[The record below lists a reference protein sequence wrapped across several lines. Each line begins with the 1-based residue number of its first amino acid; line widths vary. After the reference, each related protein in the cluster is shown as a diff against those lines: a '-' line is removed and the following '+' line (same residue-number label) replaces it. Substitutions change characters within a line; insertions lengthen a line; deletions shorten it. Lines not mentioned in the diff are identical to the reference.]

1 MKESEKLT
9 IRFNFK
15 SPQEKIINEKVGSDY
30 HWGRII
36 GCALA
41 VVAVGSLLIVGN
53 NHFFNQNESVHQQAE
68 TPVTDIKEA
77 MPLIT
82 TTSIESK
89 AEVKINAE
97 DINSPTVNESELET
111 FAKAN
116 ADTNNEVKT
125 KVNTETLDDVTDKV
139 EEQTTLAKEA
149 LSSTIEENEESVG
162 VAGLETKSN
171 QNSPVSAGIINTE
184 VLPIVEEKISPE
196 IPLITTEESKKTVAT
211 IQSDNSDSLDVSTQE
226 KNTQA
231 STSQTSPQEKVTS
244 TSVFTQSH
252 IEIKSDNVQ
261 RFIIAP
267 RVINN
272 EPVGTISDIKFE
284 KNIAGIFAFTEVTDL
299 KDTSL
304 YYYWRLNGEEV
315 TKVRVDVG
323 GKRWRTYSSKVIQPH
338 MRGEWTVEMQNKNGE
353 TLAISRFTY

>member
-36 GCALA
+36 GCVLA
-41 VVAVGSLLIVGN
+41 VLAVGGLVTVGSN
-53 NHFFNQNESVHQQAE
+53 YFFNQNKPIHQQAK
-68 TPVTDIKEA
+68 TPLTDIEEPT
-77 MPLIT
+77 PLIT

-89 AEVKINAE
+89 TEEKTNTE
-97 DINSPTVNESELET
+97 DVNSPTINESEPVKL
-111 FAKAN
+111 AKAN
-116 ADTNNEVKT
+116 TDTNNEVKP

-139 EEQTTLAKEA
+139 VGQTTLAKKA
-149 LSSTIEENEESVG
+149 SSSTIEKSVEIKE
-162 VAGLETKSN
+162 LETKTIIDSN
-171 QNSPVSAGIINTE
+171 INADTINTK
-184 VLPIVEEKISPE
+184 VLPIIEEKIPRE
-196 IPLITTEESKKTVAT
+196 TALTATDESKKTVTAT
-211 IQSDNSDSLDVSTQE
+211 RSDNSDSLGVTAQE

-231 STSQTSPQEKVTS
+231 STSQTSPHEKLTS

-272 EPVGTISDIKFE
+272 EPIGTISDIKFDN
-284 KNIAGIFAFTEVTDL
+284 NIAAVFAFTEVTDL

-304 YYYWRLNGEEV
+304 YYYWSLNGEAV
-315 TKVRVDVG
+315 TRVRVDVG
-323 GKRWRTYSSKVIQPH
+323 GKSWRTYSSKIIQPQ
-338 MRGEWTVEMQNKNGE
+338 MRGEWTVEMKNKHGD